1 MLIIPAIDLMDG
13 RCVRLLHGDFARPTR
28 YGDPAEQIEELAKAG
43 AEWIHIVDLDGAKS
57 GARRQT
63 ALIAE
68 LAASVDVKIQCG
80 GGVRTREDVAAL
92 VDAGVMRVVVGSKA
106 ARDPAGVNR
115 WIAEFGADR
124 ICCAFD
130 VREGAG
136 GAYNVAVDGWAADGE
151 VSIDAAL
158 SAFPEGGLR
167 HVLVTDISRDGALT
181 GPNLTL
187 LRSVMRARP
196 DLSVQASGGVSSIA
210 DLDALRSADASA
222 VIIGRALY
230 ERKFTLEEAL
240 GR

>member
-13 RCVRLLHGDFARPTR
+13 RCVRLLHGDFAKSTR
-28 YGDPAEQIEELAKAG
+28 YGDPAAQIEEFAKAG
-43 AEWIHIVDLDGAKS
+43 AEWIHIVDLHGAKS

-92 VDAGVMRVVVGSKA
+92 IDAGVNRVVVGSRAVK
-106 ARDPAGVNR
+106 DPIEVNH

-130 VREGAG
+130 VRQGPG
-136 GAYNVAVDGWAADGE
+136 GVYTVAVDGWSADGD

-158 SAFPEGGLR
+158 SAFPEGGLG

-181 GPNLTL
+181 GPNVTL

-196 DLSVQASGGVSSIA
+196 DILVQASGGVSSIG
-210 DLDALRSADASA
+210 DLDTLRNADASA